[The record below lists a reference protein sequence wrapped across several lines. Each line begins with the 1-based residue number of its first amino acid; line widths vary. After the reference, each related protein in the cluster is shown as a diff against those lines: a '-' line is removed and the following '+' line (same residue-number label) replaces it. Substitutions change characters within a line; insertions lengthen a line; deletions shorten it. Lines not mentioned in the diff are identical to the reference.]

1 MNVPLRER
9 KAQSWV
15 FGSLIQKEN
24 TLKPLCERVETQMQ
38 LPTNRL
44 CRYFA
49 DSDDPYLIHMNG
61 VHFRGFHVPYSARRV
76 LPQYLLNCFFHPPDF
91 SIDVKFEDTI
101 AFDNLI
107 YIRRSTCDDTTGLV
121 TTYAHELQHVVQH
134 GTNTPRVLAVNR
146 VLREKLKP
154 VEPAAIATD
163 VPLEREANIVSKRI
177 AEILCGPEVVR
188 EFAEEQIR
196 LMRDA
201 GEPEQEARWIFFRD
215 VSSSTQYSLLEDT
228 LSLVK
233 KYQNVIDF
241 EIDVEEPKWWIGPLK
256 QPGKAKPNVEEW
268 PER

>member
-9 KAQSWV
+9 RAQSWV
-15 FGSLIQKEN
+15 FGSLTQKGTN
-24 TLKPLCERVETQMQ
+24 LKPLCERVETLFQ
-38 LPTNRL
+38 LPAANRL

-49 DSDDPYLIHMNG
+49 DWDDPCLIHMNG
-61 VHFRGFHVPYSARRV
+61 QHFRGFHVPYSARSV
-76 LPQYLLNCFFHPPDF
+76 LPPYLLHCFFHPPDF

-107 YIRRSTCDDTTGLV
+107 YIRHGTCDDTTGLV
-121 TTYAHELQHVVQH
+121 TTYAHELQHVMQH
-134 GTNTPRVLAVNR
+134 ATNTPRVLAVNR

-188 EFAEEQIR
+188 EFAEGQIR
-196 LMRDA
+196 LMHDA
-201 GEPEQEARWIFFRD
+201 GEPDQEARWVFFRD
-215 VSSSTQYSLLEDT
+215 VPSSTQYSLLEET

-233 KYQNVIDF
+233 KYKKVIDF
-241 EIDVEEPKWWIGPLK
+241 EMDVDEPRWWVGTLK
-256 QPGKAKPNVEEW
+256 KSDKAKPNI
-268 PER
+268 